1 MATEKDVEKAQ
12 ERVAKLR
19 RDLADK
25 RASVATTTDQQN
37 DVYIDQLNREE
48 DVLKRELAEIEA
60 DKSRQH
66 KDAANPLAFAEAILV
81 RDEIV
86 ADKADEKVNTNAAA
100 TTGKE
105 K

>member
-19 RDLADK
+19 TELADK
-25 RASVATTTDQQN
+25 RASVATTSEQQN
-37 DVYIDQLNREE
+37 EVYIDQLKREE
-48 DVLKRELAEIEA
+48 DVLRREIAEIEA

-86 ADKADEKVNTNAAA
+86 PDRVDDKTTNAAA

>member
-19 RDLADK
+19 TELADK
-25 RASVATTTDQQN
+25 RASVATTTEQQN
-37 DVYIDQLNREE
+37 EVYVDQLQREE
-48 DVLKRELAEIEA
+48 DVLKREIAEVEA
-60 DKSRQH
+60 EKSRQH
-66 KDAANPLAFAEAILV
+66 KDGANPLAFAQATLV

-86 ADKADEKVNTNAAA
+86 VDRTDEKVNTNAAA